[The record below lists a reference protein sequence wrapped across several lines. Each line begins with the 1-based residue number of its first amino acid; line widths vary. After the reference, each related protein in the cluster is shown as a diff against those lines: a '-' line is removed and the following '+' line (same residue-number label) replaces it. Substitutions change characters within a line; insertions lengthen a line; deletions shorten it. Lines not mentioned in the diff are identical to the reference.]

1 MSAND
6 PNFAETR
13 RSLHGVAE
21 LLLAGPQH
29 AACAEISLR
38 PVDGG
43 FGTTHEPD
51 IRVVG
56 VEVVTEE
63 RRSPIDGL
71 TPGRIAEA
79 LGIEPA
85 GLGEV
90 YHEGSGVGPDDLLS
104 VDAEAAARLAT
115 AYAVGDA
122 ALRAIAPDETP
133 ILWPEHFDI
142 AISADEVNYGVS
154 PGDGFLGEPYAYVG
168 PWTPPEQDDFWNAS
182 FGAARP
188 LADLPDADA
197 IVAFFEEGRARLRR

>member
-38 PVDGG
+38 PTEDG
-43 FGTTHEPD
+43 FGTTHTPD

-63 RRSPIDGL
+63 RRAPIDGL
-71 TPGRIAEA
+71 TPRRIAEA
-79 LGIEPA
+79 LGIEA
-85 GLGEV
+85 NGLGDV
-90 YHEGSGVGPDDLLS
+90 YRDGSGVGPDDLLA
-104 VDAEAAARLAT
+104 VDAEAAAQIAT
-115 AYAVGDA
+115 AYAVGEA
-122 ALRAIAPDETP
+122 ALRKIAPDETP

-142 AISADEVNYGVS
+142 GVTSDEVNYGVS
-154 PGDGFLGEPYAYVG
+154 PGDSHVAEPYAYVG

-188 LADLPDADA
+188 MSEFADADA
-197 IVAFFEEGRARLRR
+197 VAAFFEEGRERLSR